1 MQTFGAIAVYQKGE
15 DVDGSAFFKDNI
27 VIRLG
32 VSPCPEV
39 AWSGDPRMITYSEQ
53 QNATLKALGLFSDE
67 VHRNANGSA
76 GHVEL
81 VVKFPDLATANDV
94 FERAVLDGI
103 ADIYL
108 YKHGTLWRKYD

>member
-15 DVDGSAFFKDNI
+15 DVYGSAFFKDNI

-39 AWSGDPRMITYSEQ
+39 TWSGDPRMITYDER

-76 GHVEL
+76 GYVEL
-81 VVKFPDLATANDV
+81 VIKFPDLATADDV
-94 FERAVLDGI
+94 FERAVKAGI
-103 ADIYL
+103 VDIYL
-108 YKHGTLWRKYD
+108 YDHGTMRNKYD